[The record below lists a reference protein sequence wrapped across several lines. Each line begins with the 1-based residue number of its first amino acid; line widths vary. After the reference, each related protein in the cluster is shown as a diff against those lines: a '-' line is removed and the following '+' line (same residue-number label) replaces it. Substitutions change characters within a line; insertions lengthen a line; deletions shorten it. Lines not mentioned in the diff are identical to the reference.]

1 MRDGVQWAIC
11 NLHPNPDKFEDTGV
25 QKGGQEFMVNRLA
38 YGLSLDG
45 MK

>member
-1 MRDGVQWAIC
+1 MQWAIC
-11 NLHPNPDKFEDTGV
+11 NLHPNPDKFEYTGV

-38 YGLSLDG
+38 YTYGLSLVG